1 MLLSGVVFNL
11 FFKFKSKDEKNFI
24 LSIIGKFDMEKL
36 KKVLEWIEKY
46 VTNAL
51 PVLFLMLMVAIVFM
65 QVFTRFVFSFST
77 RWAEELGRYLT
88 IWMVFLAGCS
98 ALRKG
103 QLVGIKFVVE
113 KVPKKYKVLIELIS
127 NSLILFFLFIMTS
140 FGIQLVLFNFTRK
153 QWSPALQIPIGWIY
167 LAIPISGIIMIIFI
181 GYDLLFKIRS
191 VHFKHLIKKD

>member
-1 MLLSGVVFNL
+1 MK
-11 FFKFKSKDEKNFI
+11 KFFI
-24 LSIIGKFDMEKL
+24 LSIIGQFDMEKL
-36 KKVLEWIEKY
+36 KKVLDWIEKY
-46 VTNAL
+46 ITNAL

-65 QVFTRFVFSFST
+65 QVFTRSVFSYST

-98 ALRKG
+98 ALRRG

-140 FGIQLVLFNFTRK
+140 FGTQLVQFNLARK
-153 QWSPALQIPIGWIY
+153 QLSPALRIPIGWIY

-181 GYDLLFKIRS
+181 GYNLLFNIRS
-191 VHFKHLIKKD
+191 VYYKYLTKKN